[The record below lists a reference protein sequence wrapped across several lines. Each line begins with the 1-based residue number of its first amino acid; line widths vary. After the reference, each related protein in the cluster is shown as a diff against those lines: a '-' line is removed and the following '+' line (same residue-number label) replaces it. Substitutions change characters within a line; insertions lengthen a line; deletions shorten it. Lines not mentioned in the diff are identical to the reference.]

1 MGKTLKSY
9 ADWRLK
15 ENLIEYS
22 FYKKQLERLILTM
35 FKWENLPCGITE
47 RFIERCLYETG
58 LVIFFKSKKGA
69 TKGSYVVAKATPHK
83 WNAYNEPIGYRAY
96 SDNGMINE
104 YVKACDCV
112 AIWNDYHRQ
121 GNITN
126 VNYFAKRISNL
137 DKTIDINLEHLKTPT
152 LVSCPE
158 GQVET
163 IKQFYKKKTNGEPLI
178 ITDEDF
184 MSSNSI
190 KVFDLKA
197 TNHIPQLTETK
208 RDIINEALTF
218 FGINNVPVNKKERLI
233 TSESDQNNEQIY
245 LNSNI
250 MYRPRELAVDEI
262 NDKFGLDVEI
272 KLSSEVLAEI
282 KKLKGES

>member
-1 MGKTLKSY
+1 M
-9 ADWRLK
+9 
-15 ENLIEYS
+15 
-22 FYKKQLERLILTM
+22 
-35 FKWENLPCGITE
+35 
-47 RFIERCLYETG
+47 
-58 LVIFFKSKKGA
+58 
-69 TKGSYVVAKATPHK
+69 
-83 WNAYNEPIGYRAY
+83 
-96 SDNGMINE
+96 
-104 YVKACDCV
+104 
-112 AIWNDYHRQ
+112 Q
-121 GNITN
+121 GNISN
-126 VNYFAKRISNL
+126 VNYFAKRISNI

-197 TNHIPQLTETK
+197 SNHIPQLTETK

-218 FGINNVPVNKKERLI
+218 FGINNVPINKKERLI

-250 MYRPRELAVDEI
+250 MLRPRELAVEEI
-262 NDKFGLDVEI
+262 NSKFGLDLSVSLSSKVLEEI
-272 KLSSEVLAEI
+272 KRLR
-282 KKLKGES
+282 GEDNV